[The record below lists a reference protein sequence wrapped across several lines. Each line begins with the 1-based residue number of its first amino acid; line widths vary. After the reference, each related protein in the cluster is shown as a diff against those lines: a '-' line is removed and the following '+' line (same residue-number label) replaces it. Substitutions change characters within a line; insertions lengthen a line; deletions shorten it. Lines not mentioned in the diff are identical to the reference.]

1 MIIFLS
7 NGAQIRRYRC
17 VNCRSKSTWIDA
29 LKKGTRDLTYI
40 PRAILVAMAAWG
52 SAALF
57 VGVLS
62 PSKATLAKVHSAVQK
77 GDSSDQD
84 DSKKKKPDK
93 KEPYGITRSSTG
105 MHLHEIGPISP
116 NGQSVVLVGRKH
128 DTAPNAFIMDL
139 NGLHT
144 EHQVTGLRVGV
155 NDPVWS
161 PAGDLIAFDGV
172 DAAGLPQ
179 IYILNVA
186 SGQVHALTRN
196 NFTNRAPVFTPD
208 GKRLLFT
215 SDESPLPDA
224 AFGIQHVASI
234 VVTGGKPEY
243 FTEDETSSIM
253 PKVSPDG
260 KSIFLVKVEE
270 QSGRHSLWEYGL
282 GGKPIRDLTSDKLAR
297 INSYIVNA
305 AAGNIVIWGQEQPE
319 RQDEIYILDLKT
331 GNLTPLSDP
340 DLPKRNPAIS
350 PDGKLIAFVGP
361 AGEGNFLFLY
371 DFATGTIQQL
381 SKKGSN
387 SFTPV
392 FASNTTILF
401 GSDRDAEQEGDFNE
415 VYTVDLTNVTNP
427 PKKNK

>member
-1 MIIFLS
+1 
-7 NGAQIRRYRC
+7 
-17 VNCRSKSTWIDA
+17 
-29 LKKGTRDLTYI
+29 
-40 PRAILVAMAAWG
+40 MAALI

-57 VGVLS
+57 VSAFGS
-62 PSKATLAKVHSAVQK
+62 SKWAMARAHTASQK

-93 KEPYGITRSSTG
+93 KEPFGISRSSTG
-105 MHLHEIGPISP
+105 MHLHEIGPVSP
-116 NGQSVVLVGRKH
+116 TGQSVVLVGRKH

-144 EHQVTGLRVGV
+144 ERQVTGLHVGV
-155 NDPVWS
+155 SNPVWS

-172 DAAGLPQ
+172 DAAGFPQ

-186 SGQVHALTRN
+186 SGQVHPLTRN
-196 NFTNRAPVFTPD
+196 NFTNRAPVFTTD

-234 VVTGGKPEY
+234 AVTGGKPEY

-260 KSIFLVKVEE
+260 KSVFLVKVEE

-282 GGKPIRDLTSDKLAR
+282 SGKPIRDLTSDKLAR
-297 INSYIVNA
+297 INSFIVNA
-305 AAGNIVIWGQEQPE
+305 ASGNIIIWANEKTE
-319 RQDEIYILDLKT
+319 RQDEIFILDLKT
-331 GNLTPLSDP
+331 GNLTPLPDP
-340 DLPKRNPAIS
+340 DLPKGNPAIS

-371 DFATGTIQQL
+371 DSAAGTIQQL
-381 SKKGSN
+381 SKKGTN